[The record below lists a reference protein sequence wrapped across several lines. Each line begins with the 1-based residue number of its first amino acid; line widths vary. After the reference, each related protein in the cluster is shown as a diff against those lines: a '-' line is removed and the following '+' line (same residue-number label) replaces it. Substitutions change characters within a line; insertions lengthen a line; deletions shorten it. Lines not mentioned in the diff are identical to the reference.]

1 MLTQGSIIWLDF
13 SPTAGHE
20 QKGHRP
26 ALVVS
31 AKSFN
36 TSMGGIVWVVPVT
49 SKTKERPE
57 EVALPDGLPVSG
69 VLLLSQIRALDVK
82 ARGFKIAG
90 QVSED
95 FMTDEVLG
103 RLIAVFTG

>member
-31 AKSFN
+31 VKSFN

-57 EVALPDGLPVSG
+57 
-69 VLLLSQIRALDVK
+69 
-82 ARGFKIAG
+82 
-90 QVSED
+90 
-95 FMTDEVLG
+95 
-103 RLIAVFTG
+103 